1 MYKVTQGGKL
11 QIVVMYCI
19 KKFQTCTCLTY
30 SLLYQQHLNP
40 YTPRMSPTVGIGIII
55 GRLLNFKTY
64 SMSKMSILS
73 TCTIQSLLSGLI
85 NLDMFLFIFIVTCRI
100 FKLQTNS
107 ISSLNYLYDYL
118 TGGGLATYT
127 CGNRHLYRSI
137 KGLETLT
144 VPIIAQTKMI
154 IFLPLPEKTLRSTL
168 ILITRNCHN
177 IINA

>member
-1 MYKVTQGGKL
+1 MVKILMYRVTQGGKL
-11 QIVVMYCI
+11 QIVVIHVY
-19 KKFQTCTCLTY
+19 KFQNCICLTFR
-30 SLLYQQHLNP
+30 LLYQQHLNP

-85 NLDMFLFIFIVTCRI
+85 NLDMFLFIVIVTCRI

-118 TGGGLATYT
+118 TVGWLHTLVGTGIYTGL
-127 CGNRHLYRSI
+127 L
-137 KGLETLT
+137 K
-144 VPIIAQTKMI
+144 V
-154 IFLPLPEKTLRSTL
+154 
-168 ILITRNCHN
+168 
-177 IINA
+177 